1 MLQFVIRRILLMIP
15 TVIAISMVVFF
26 IIQLPP
32 GDFLDT
38 LVSGLS
44 SQGGTINQEA
54 IDALKDQYGLG
65 QPIYVQ
71 YWKWVSGIVTRG
83 DFGRSFEYNQP
94 VSALV
99 WDRLGFSI
107 ALSIAAL
114 LLTWIIA
121 FPIGVWSAARQYTAS
136 DYFFTFLGFIGLAIP
151 EFLLALVLLY
161 VSFKYFGQSV
171 GGFFS
176 PQYVDAAWDG
186 AKFVNLLQ
194 HVWIPIVIIAISGTA
209 GLVRITRANLLDEL
223 NKPYVVTGR
232 AKGLT
237 EWRLLLKYPVR
248 VALNPFISTIG
259 YTLPAIIGGEAVIAV
274 VLNLPTTGP
283 LLLHSLQSQDMYLAG
298 TLILFVSILT
308 VIGTLVSDLLL
319 AWLDPRIRYQ

>member
-1 MLQFVIRRILLMIP
+1 MLQYILRRILLMIP

-44 SQGGTINQEA
+44 SQGGTVNQEA
-54 IDALKDQYGLG
+54 IEALKEQYGLG

-71 YWKWVSGIVTRG
+71 YWKWVSGIVMRG

-114 LLTWIIA
+114 LLTWVIA
-121 FPIGVWSAARQYTAS
+121 FPIGVWSAARQYTIS
-136 DYFFTFLGFIGLAIP
+136 DYFFTFIGFIGLAIP
-151 EFLLALVLLY
+151 EFLMALVLLY

-176 PQYVDAAWDG
+176 PEYIDASWSG
-186 AKFVNLLQ
+186 AKFLDFLG
-194 HVWIPIVIIAISGTA
+194 HVWIPIVIIAVSGTA
-209 GLVRITRANLLDEL
+209 GLIRITRANLLDEL

-237 EWRLLLKYPVR
+237 ERRLLLKYPVR
-248 VALNPFISTIG
+248 VALNPFVSTIG

-283 LLLHSLQSQDMYLAG
+283 LLLHALQSQDMYLAG

-308 VIGTLVSDLLL
+308 VIGTLISDLLL
-319 AWLDPRIRYQ
+319 VWLDPRIRYQ

>member
-1 MLQFVIRRILLMIP
+1 MIQYIVRRILLMIP
-15 TVIAISMVVFF
+15 TIIAISMVVFV

-38 LVSGLS
+38 MVSGMA
-44 SQGGTINQEA
+44 SQGGTVNQEA
-54 IDALKDQYGLG
+54 IDALKEQYGLG

-71 YWKWVSGIVTRG
+71 YWKWAFGIVTRG

-99 WDRLGFSI
+99 WDRIGFSV
-107 ALSIAAL
+107 ALSFSAL
-114 LLTWIIA
+114 FLTWIIA
-121 FPIGVWSAARQYTAS
+121 FPIGVWSAARQYTIS
-136 DYFFTFLGFIGLAIP
+136 DYLFTFIGFIGLAIP

-171 GGFFS
+171 GGLFS
-176 PQYVDAAWDG
+176 PQYVDAAWSMGKAVDL
-186 AKFVNLLQ
+186 AA
-194 HVWIPIVIIAISGTA
+194 HIWIPIVIIAISGTA
-209 GLVRITRANLLDEL
+209 GLIRITRANLLDEL

-248 VALNPFISTIG
+248 VALNPFVSTIG

-283 LLLHSLQSQDMYLAG
+283 LLLHALQSQDMYLAG
-298 TLILFVSILT
+298 TLILMVSILT

>member
-1 MLQFVIRRILLMIP
+1 MLSYIIRRVLLMIP
-15 TVIAISMVVFF
+15 TIIGISIVVFI

-32 GDFLDT
+32 GDFLDS
-38 LVSGLS
+38 LASGLAAN
-44 SQGGTINQEA
+44 GETVNQDA
-54 IDALKDQYGLG
+54 IAALRQRYGIG

-71 YWKWVSGIVTRG
+71 YWKWASGIVTRG
-83 DFGRSFEYNQP
+83 DFGTSFEYNQP
-94 VSALV
+94 VGTLI

-107 ALSIAAL
+107 ALSVSAL

-121 FPIGVWSAARQYTAS
+121 FPIGVWSAARQYTLS
-136 DYFFTFLGFIGLAIP
+136 DYLFTFLGFIGLAIP

-171 GGFFS
+171 GGLFS
-176 PQYVDAAWDG
+176 PQFIDAGWNG
-186 AKFVNLLQ
+186 AKFLDFLS
-194 HVWIPIVIIAISGTA
+194 HIWIPIVIIAINGTA
-209 GLVRITRANLLDEL
+209 GLIRITRANLLDEL

-232 AKGLT
+232 AKGLS
-237 EWRLLLKYPVR
+237 EVRLLLKYPVR
-248 VALNPFISTIG
+248 VALNPFVSTLG

-283 LLLHSLQSQDMYLAG
+283 ILLHALQSQDMYLAG
-298 TLILFVSILT
+298 SLILLLSILT
-308 VIGTLVSDLLL
+308 VVGTLLSDLML